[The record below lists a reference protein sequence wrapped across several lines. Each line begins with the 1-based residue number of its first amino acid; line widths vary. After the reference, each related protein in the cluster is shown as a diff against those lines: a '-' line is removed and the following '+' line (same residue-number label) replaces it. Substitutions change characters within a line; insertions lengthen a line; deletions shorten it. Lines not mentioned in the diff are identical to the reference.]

1 MSRII
6 LMQNMGEVSY
16 SARQLLEVLRMDAR
30 QLRRWQR
37 WRLFPRRRRYGWAE
51 LVRARALRQI
61 DTACRGSR
69 QVRESLRAACL
80 HFPELTDPLME
91 ASWFVNHGRLRVRH
105 GGVCMDAL
113 TGQLALPFATPPA
126 RQRPNTGPLIGRP
139 PEQPTAEQWFTFGLT
154 LEGDPASREQAVAAY
169 HRCLELDPGFA
180 CAHINLGTLHY
191 HGQDYAGAERAYRA
205 ALRLDPGYAL
215 ARFNLGNV
223 LDETGRIEEAI
234 AEYLE
239 AVRLAPNYADAHYN
253 LALAY
258 QRRGERRRAVPHWRQ
273 YLGLD
278 RQSPWATHARTQL
291 KLTLAQDGLRLVP
304 KSVPGSVMSQRGA

>member
-1 MSRII
+1 
-6 LMQNMGEVSY
+6 
-16 SARQLLEVLRMDAR
+16 MDAR

-61 DTACRGSR
+61 DTACHGSR

-91 ASWFVNHGRLRVRH
+91 ASWFVNHGRLGVRH
-105 GGVCMDAL
+105 GGMCMDAL

-126 RQRPNTGPLIGRP
+126 RHRAHGEQSSARP
-139 PEQPTAEQWFTFGLT
+139 PQQPLEQPTAEQWFTFGLT
-154 LEGDPASREQAVAAY
+154 LEGEPASREQAAAAY

-180 CAHINLGTLHY
+180 SAHINLGTLHY
-191 HGQDYAGAERAYRA
+191 HAQDYAGAEHAYRA
-205 ALRLDPGYAL
+205 ALRLDPSYAL
-215 ARFNLGNV
+215 AHFNLGNV
-223 LDETGRIEEAI
+223 LDETGRLEEAI

-278 RQSPWATHARTQL
+278 RQSAWAAHARTQL
-291 KLTLAQDGLRLVP
+291 KLTIAQDGLKLIP
-304 KSVPGSVMSQRGA
+304 KSVPGGARSERGA